1 MVIISIAHGGVR
13 RFGGLNYTR
22 KRMMVMTDPTPEMVA
37 MARRIAAE
45 DAESRGAGILAGNFR
60 LGNCDDTISVRCALA
75 AIIETSE
82 MAAKWHDKRMEERFA
97 EHGTR
102 EPDTNA
108 TYYSGRYG
116 ETLETLD
123 EEDEAAATALRAY
136 DHIKP
141 ENG

>member
-1 MVIISIAHGGVR
+1 
-13 RFGGLNYTR
+13 
-22 KRMMVMTDPTPEMVA
+22 MTDPTPEMVA

-82 MAAKWHDKRMEERFA
+82 MAAKL
-97 EHGTR
+97 
-102 EPDTNA
+102 N
-108 TYYSGRYG
+108 
-116 ETLETLD
+116 D
-123 EEDEAAATALRAY
+123 EYESFIRLGSVGDAATALRAY

>member
-1 MVIISIAHGGVR
+1 M
-13 RFGGLNYTR
+13 L
-22 KRMMVMTDPTPEMVA
+22 PTY
-37 MARRIAAE
+37 ARERVLSG
-45 DAESRGAGILAGNFR
+45 DM
-60 LGNCDDTISVRCALA
+60 DHTVQVQTVLA

-82 MAAKWHDKRMEERFA
+82 RAAKWHERRMHDRFA

-123 EEDEAAATALRAY
+123 EEDEASAAAIRKGNHL
-136 DHIKP
+136 DD
-141 ENG
+141 

>member
-1 MVIISIAHGGVR
+1 
-13 RFGGLNYTR
+13 
-22 KRMMVMTDPTPEMVA
+22 MTDPSPEVVA

>member
-1 MVIISIAHGGVR
+1 
-13 RFGGLNYTR
+13 
-22 KRMMVMTDPTPEMVA
+22 MTDPTPGMVA

-82 MAAKWHDKRMEERFA
+82 MAAKLASREA
-97 EHGTR
+97 ELARKYRPIG
-102 EPDTNA
+102 
-108 TYYSGRYG
+108 S
-116 ETLETLD
+116 
-123 EEDEAAATALRAY
+123 AACLADHATALRAY